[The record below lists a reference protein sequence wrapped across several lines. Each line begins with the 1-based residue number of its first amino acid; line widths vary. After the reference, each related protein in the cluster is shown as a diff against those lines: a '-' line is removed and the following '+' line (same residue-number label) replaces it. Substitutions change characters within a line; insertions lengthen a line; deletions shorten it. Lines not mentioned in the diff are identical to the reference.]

1 MNRTRLKK
9 FSSEKLGRLSRVSSY
24 FLRNYFLFAF
34 KTGCYADRKMHYFL
48 CVSFCY
54 TAQTFLFKPNNF
66 LTF

>member
-24 FLRNYFLFAF
+24 FLRNYFFSLSKLVVMLIEKCITFYVF
-34 KTGCYADRKMHYFL
+34 HF
-48 CVSFCY
+48 VN